1 MRKFGEGEEAVS
13 QVIGAVLMV
22 GLTVIM
28 VSAIA
33 VSVYGFS
40 IPESAP
46 QAKIVVREVRGN
58 DNTLMGNEI
67 VLFHKGGDT
76 LYPDKIKIVIHGE
89 GKEALKGESITG
101 VSLGKIVI
109 TYNNLEGYNYVNYSG
124 RRKDRHFFN
133 LSSGNDTKK
142 EFGKIIEGDSWSTGA
157 LHGDS
162 WSAGRKVVLYGADG
176 RVEANENTVDKKWE
190 LNPGSR
196 VTITLIDIPTSQ
208 TIAVTSATV
217 KESSQVVGT

>member
-46 QAKIVVREVRGN
+46 QAKIVVREARGN
-58 DNTLMGNEI
+58 DNTLTGNEI
-67 VLFHKGGDT
+67 VLAHKGGDN
-76 LYPDKIKIVIHGE
+76 LYSDKVKIVIWGE
-89 GKEALKGESITG
+89 GREALKGESAYT
-101 VSLGKIVI
+101 SLGRIVV
-109 TYNNLEGYNYVNYSG
+109 TYNNLKYYNYVGSG
-124 RRKDRHFFN
+124 ERKDHYFFN
-133 LSSGNDTKK
+133 TTNDTYK
-142 EFGKIIEGDSWSTGA
+142 EFAKIIEGDSWSTGT
-157 LHGDS
+157 LHGDA
-162 WSAGRKVVLYGADG
+162 WSAGKKVVLYGADG
-176 RVEANENTVDKKWE
+176 TNSWNKNNVDKKWE
-190 LNPGSR
+190 LKPGST

-208 TIAVTSATV
+208 VIAVTSATV

>member
-13 QVIGAVLMV
+13 VVIGTVLML

-46 QAKIVVREVRGN
+46 QAKIVVREARGN
-58 DNTLMGNEI
+58 ISYLTGNEI
-67 VLFHKGGDT
+67 VLIHKGGDT
-76 LYPDKIKIVIHGE
+76 LYPDMVKIVIHGE
-89 GKEALKGESITG
+89 GKEALKIGGSIPTAA
-101 VSLGKIVI
+101 LGKIAI
-109 TYNNLEGYNYVNYSG
+109 TYNNLKYYNYVGSG
-124 RRKDRHFFN
+124 ERKDHYFLGYEN
-133 LSSGNDTKK
+133 LD
-142 EFGKIIEGDSWSTGA
+142 FAKIITGDA
-157 LHGDS
+157 
-162 WSAGRKVVLYGADG
+162 WSAGDKVVLYGADG
-176 RVEANENTVDKKWE
+176 TNSWNKNNVDKKWE
-190 LNPGSR
+190 LKPGTK

-208 TIAVTSATV
+208 TIAVTSAIV